1 VGESRGLFPKS
12 YCSMSAAEPTARMAV
27 AVFDYTPDK
36 EDQDQFLLLKEGEI
50 LTIISC
56 EEGPWWY
63 GNLNGKQVPLP
74 FSSQGTLQGYNFFTL
89 FRAIFQAILLSC
101 MMIRK
106 RQ

>member
-1 VGESRGLFPKS
+1 MNSDWWMGEVGESRGLFPKS

-56 EEGPWWY
+56 EEGQWWY

-74 FSSQGTLQGYNFFTL
+74 FSSRYSTRYNFCYVGL
-89 FRAIFQAILLSC
+89 FS
-101 MMIRK
+101 K
-106 RQ
+106 RFC